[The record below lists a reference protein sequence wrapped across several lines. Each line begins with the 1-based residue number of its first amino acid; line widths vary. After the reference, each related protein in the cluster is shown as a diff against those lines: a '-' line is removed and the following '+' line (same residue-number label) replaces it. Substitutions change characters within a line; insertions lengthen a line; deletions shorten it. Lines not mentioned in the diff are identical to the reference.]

1 MGNCQI
7 CPRRC
12 NIDREKAVG
21 FCKEDDALHIS
32 RAALHFWE
40 EPVISGEKGS
50 GTVFFCGCN
59 LGCIFCQNREISTA
73 QNNGVTVP
81 RDKLRKIFENL
92 INQGAH
98 NINLVTPTHY
108 THILSGVLEK
118 PLPVPIVWNSSA
130 YESPDTLKLLQ
141 DKVQI
146 FLPDLKFC
154 DSDLAQKLA
163 AAPNYF
169 EVAQEAIDTMIELQ
183 PKIEIQNGIMQKGVI
198 VRHLVLPGHIQ
209 NTKRAI
215 DLFAAKYRGAAL
227 FSLMFQYTPIGGC
240 PPPLE
245 RRVNRA
251 EYETV
256 LDYLYK
262 KNIQDGFV
270 QELSSAKEEY
280 IPPFDLTGI

>member
-21 FCKEDDALHIS
+21 FCKEDNALRIS

-40 EPVISGEKGS
+40 EPVISGKKGS

-73 QNNGVTVP
+73 QNNGVAVSKE
-81 RDKLRKIFENL
+81 RLLKIFENL

-118 PLPVPIVWNSSA
+118 PLSVPVVWNSSA
-130 YESPDTLKLLQ
+130 YETKETLKLLQ

-154 DSDLAQKLA
+154 DSDLSQKLA

-227 FSLMFQYTPIGGC
+227 FSLMFQYTPVAGC

-262 KNIQDGFV
+262 KNINDGFV